1 MSVQKKLVPGS
12 IVRGQS
18 MFDVL
23 KQSVL
28 ASVGL
33 AMMTADKVAE
43 FAADIAERSNLT
55 KQQAHEFQEEL
66 GKRAEQARHDLQAE
80 IDRRIDHAFIQLGI
94 AKAGIKKDVEEAS
107 VKGQSVIEQSLEK
120 ALERLG
126 IARTEDI
133 EALANR
139 IDILEKRVR

>member
-1 MSVQKKLVPGS
+1 
-12 IVRGQS
+12 

-33 AMMTADKVAE
+33 ALMTADKVAE
-43 FAADIAERSNLT
+43 FAADLAERSNWT

-66 GKRAEQARHDLQAE
+66 GKRAEQARQDLQAE

-107 VKGQSVIEQSLEK
+107 VKGQSAIEQSLEK

-126 IARTEDI
+126 IARLEDVQALTKRI
-133 EALANR
+133 EALER
-139 IDILEKRVR
+139 RGG

>member
-1 MSVQKKLVPGS
+1 
-12 IVRGQS
+12 

-33 AMMTADKVAE
+33 ALMTADKVAE
-43 FAADIAERSNLT
+43 FAADLAERSNWT

-66 GKRAEQARHDLQAE
+66 GKRAEQARQDLQAE

-107 VKGQSVIEQSLEK
+107 AKGQSAIEQSLEK

-126 IARTEDI
+126 IARLEDVQALTKRI
-133 EALANR
+133 EALEQR
-139 IDILEKRVR
+139 DG